1 MDEARLQELVIDMVS
16 SYLCDAHVKLLREAV
31 AVAGG
36 GGGAVPNKEGA
47 AESGGGKSKEN
58 ASPQRGVAVG
68 IKSSAFVQPN
78 RIATNSNKVEGE
90 PPVKKAKV
98 DKPKVAAH
106 GMFGMFGKVK
116 AMKKK

>member
-1 MDEARLQELVIDMVS
+1 MNAFTVDEARLQELVIDMVS

-78 RIATNSNKVEGE
+78 RIATNSNKQALLPDSY
-90 PPVKKAKV
+90 PP
-98 DKPKVAAH
+98 PNQFGRSSLAAL
-106 GMFGMFGKVK
+106 V
-116 AMKKK
+116 